1 MSMKNSVA
9 ALSLLAA
16 SGLVASFAVEPA
28 RPALNAADAAL
39 PQTDIWRGIFTDAQ
53 AKRGDVLYAKH
64 CAPCHLQDM
73 GGKEPAPELAGDNFL
88 AKWQGHSVGEL
99 YLRVS
104 TTMPAGNPASLQASE
119 YIDLVALILQA
130 NNFRSGSSELS
141 ADPAILN
148 QIQIKKKGQ

>member
-1 MSMKNSVA
+1 MSMKKFVA
-9 ALSLLAA
+9 ALSLLPA
-16 SGLVASFAVEPA
+16 SGLIASFAVEPA
-28 RPALNAADAAL
+28 RPAFTAADAPS
-39 PQTDIWRGIFTDAQ
+39 PQTDIWRGIFTGTQ

-73 GGKEPAPELAGDNFL
+73 GGREPAPELAGDNFL

-104 TTMPAGNPASLQASE
+104 TTMPAGSPASLQAAE

-130 NNFRSGSSELS
+130 NNFRSGSTELS
-141 ADPAILN
+141 ADPAVLN
-148 QIQIKKKGQ
+148 RIQIKKKGD